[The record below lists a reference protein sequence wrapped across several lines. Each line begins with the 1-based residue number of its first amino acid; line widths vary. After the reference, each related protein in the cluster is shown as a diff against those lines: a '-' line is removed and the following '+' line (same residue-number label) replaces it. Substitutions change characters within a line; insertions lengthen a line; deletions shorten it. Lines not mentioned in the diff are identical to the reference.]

1 MRIKT
6 FPLSR
11 QDAIENL
18 PLEERVDEWLEGRDV
33 VEVEITTS
41 LTHLIIFY
49 KVFTPQI

>member
-6 FPLSR
+6 FKLTTGDSR
-11 QDAIENL
+11 DAS
-18 PLEERVDEWLEGRDV
+18 LEERINNWLEGRDV

-49 KVFTPQI
+49 KNFSPQI